1 MNVIAVKLLKEGI
14 LRDSALDILRLIEGI
29 CIGLAAIGGGVA
41 IIVKC
46 IKSINEQHDRK
57 EKYDAYDGRINE
69 LSNKIDDLE
78 KRHDK
83 KFEDAHFSAKQ
94 EINTIRTD
102 MKNLLE
108 EYQTQNDAKLQ
119 QISSEL
125 CMLSYC
131 VGATLDGL
139 KQLNCNGKVSEA
151 KEKMDKHLNQQAH
164 GEL

>member
-1 MNVIAVKLLKEGI
+1 MG
-14 LRDSALDILRLIEGI
+14 
-29 CIGLAAIGGGVA
+29 
-41 IIVKC
+41 
-46 IKSINEQHDRK
+46 
-57 EKYDAYDGRINE
+57 
-69 LSNKIDDLE
+69 NKIDDLE

-83 KFEDAHFSAKQ
+83 KFEQAHDSARQ
-94 EINTIRTD
+94 ALENIRQD
-102 MKNLLE
+102 MKNIME
-108 EYQTQNDAKLQ
+108 ENQTQNDAKLQ

-164 GEL
+164 GEI

>member
-1 MNVIAVKLLKEGI
+1 MA
-14 LRDSALDILRLIEGI
+14 AL
-29 CIGLAAIGGGVA
+29 GGGVA

-46 IKSINEQHDRK
+46 VKNINENHDRLQK
-57 EKYDAYDGRINE
+57 YDKYDERIKDLSKKYDA
-69 LSNKIDDLE
+69 LE
-78 KRHDK
+78 KN
-83 KFEDAHFSAKQ
+83 FEEQFEKYQ
-94 EINTIRTD
+94 EKMHTD
-102 MKNLLE
+102 I
-108 EYQTQNDAKLQ
+108 DAKFQ

-164 GEL
+164 GEI

>member
-1 MNVIAVKLLKEGI
+1 MA
-14 LRDSALDILRLIEGI
+14 AL
-29 CIGLAAIGGGVA
+29 GGGAA

-46 IKSINEQHDRK
+46 VKNINDNHDRLQ
-57 EKYDAYDGRINE
+57 KYEHYEDRIND
-69 LSNKIDDLE
+69 LVKSHDDLE
-78 KRHDK
+78 K
-83 KFEDAHFSAKQ
+83 KFDEQFEKYQ
-94 EINTIRTD
+94 EKMHTD
-102 MKNLLE
+102 I
-108 EYQTQNDAKLQ
+108 DAKFQ

-164 GEL
+164 GEI

>member
-1 MNVIAVKLLKEGI
+1 M
-14 LRDSALDILRLIEGI
+14 
-29 CIGLAAIGGGVA
+29 A
-41 IIVKC
+41 IIIKC
-46 IKSINEQHDRK
+46 VNSINEQHDRR
-57 EKYDAYDGRINE
+57 EKYDAYDERINSLAIKQTE
-69 LSNKIDDLE
+69 LE
-78 KRHDK
+78 K
-83 KFEDAHFSAKQ
+83 KFDDQLEKYQ
-94 EINTIRTD
+94 EKMQTD
-102 MKNLLE
+102 I
-108 EYQTQNDAKLQ
+108 DAKFQ